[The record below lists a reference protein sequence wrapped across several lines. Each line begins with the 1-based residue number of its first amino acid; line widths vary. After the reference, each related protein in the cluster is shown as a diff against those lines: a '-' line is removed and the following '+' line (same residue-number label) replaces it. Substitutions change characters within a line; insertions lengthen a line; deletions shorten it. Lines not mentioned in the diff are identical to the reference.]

1 MPQIGFICPDSGRC
15 LFNDC
20 FTRCRIAE
28 QFPAGRCMALRNLRM
43 IAEQRPWTGKP
54 SVTQLLKGTREAYLA
69 ITENY
74 HIDPQGAIFRIIGT
88 KAHAELDKHTG
99 ANELGEIRLEL
110 EGITGAFDYFDEEGN
125 LFDVK
130 TYGSYKAMVCLG
142 YKQVDV
148 PTGEVYKTDCK
159 SGRKGDPKYRK
170 ETVQGEPELTEQALQ
185 LNMYR
190 MMLEDAGFPV
200 KQMFLDIAVRD
211 GGIRAATSRGI
222 TQNAYLIPVPKL
234 PDDEVL
240 AYFLP
245 KRDALL
251 WHLESG
257 TMPEPCTSEEC
268 WNLRKCLNYCNVA
281 EFCDIGQ
288 QLKGGQLNGDTSQK
302 GS

>member
-1 MPQIGFICPDSGRC
+1 MPAVGFICPDSGRS

-20 FTRCRIAE
+20 FTHCRIAD

-54 SVTQLLKGTREAYLA
+54 SVTQLLKGTREARLA
-69 ITENY
+69 ITEDY
-74 HIDPQGAIFRIIGT
+74 YIDPQGAIFRIVGT

-99 ANELGEIRLEL
+99 DNELGEIRLEL
-110 EGITGAFDYFDEEGN
+110 EGITGAFDYLDEEGN

-251 WHLESG
+251 WHLASG
-257 TMPEPCTSEEC
+257 TMPEPCTEEER
-268 WNLRKCLNYCNVA
+268 WQGRKCLNYCNVA
-281 EFCDIGQ
+281 EFCDYGRE
-288 QLKGGQLNGDTSQK
+288 LKGGL
-302 GS
+302 